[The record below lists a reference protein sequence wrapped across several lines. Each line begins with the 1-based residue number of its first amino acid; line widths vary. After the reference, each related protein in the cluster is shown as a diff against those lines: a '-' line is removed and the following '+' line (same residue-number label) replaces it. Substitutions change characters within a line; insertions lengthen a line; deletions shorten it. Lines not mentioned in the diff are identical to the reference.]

1 MFNFTILSVG
11 KIKNASISEL
21 SKEYQKRLKLIG
33 RLDVIEISD
42 GTIHSEG
49 QRFLEILNR
58 RKQAQ
63 IFVLAEEG
71 NLFTSNNFSKKL
83 NNLQGQQAIFVIGGA
98 YGLDSKVKARAD
110 VMLSLSPMTFTHEI
124 AQMILTEQLYRGVSI
139 FSGRKYHHG

>member
-11 KIKNASISEL
+11 KIKNASTSEL

-63 IFVLAEEG
+63 IFVLSEEG

-98 YGLDSKVKARAD
+98 YGLDPKVKARAD
-110 VMLSLSPMTFTHEI
+110 IILSLSPMTFNHEI

-139 FSGRKYHHG
+139 FCGRKYHHG